1 MTYLLVFVASFIT
14 TIFLTPYFISILKK
28 ASIVDVPGGRKLHS
42 ETIPRMGGLVIFL
55 VVLTIMNA
63 FVQDF
68 DAIKLLLVSSTI
80 LILVGIIDDVIGL
93 DSFIKFIFQNIAAVV
108 LIIYLENKFSAVELL
123 GITLVEPLNYLV
135 LLLFIVGTI
144 NSINLLDGLDGLASG
159 FALLIFSI
167 ILALAIHKHDTFI
180 ILITAS
186 LIGSLVGFLRF
197 NAFPASIF
205 LGDTG
210 AYILGFFFVLTT
222 SLTSINYNDKVLDLT
237 FPIIL
242 LGLPLIDTVKVFVVR
257 IINKHNPFEADTSHQ
272 HYILYKNNIKHEVT
286 VFLIEIFTLIFILLA
301 IFYLQGLKIPSII
314 LFVLFTVL
322 LLMIEPF
329 LKTIN
334 VSAKVIGILN
344 HLKEMRIKHLKGTL
358 KLLIFLSSVLIAVI
372 SILSFSFKSSLNTQE
387 LIFLSITMGLLLFL
401 AFLQFQKTKQI
412 AHLYIFLNFV
422 IFFIVSKL
430 SLPSLLVTS
439 MKFSDVIS
447 IHDISFYFLV
457 ILIVISLLYRW
468 NYFRGKKIL
477 FTGIDLTMIVFILLT
492 FIVNKILQFDFNYY
506 LSISLLEAFIF
517 YIWFKVVS
525 DLNQKYELYLALYSF
540 VLPIALLLTL
550 LVLRLT

>member
-1 MTYLLVFVASFIT
+1 MTGVQTCALP
-14 TIFLTPYFISILKK
+14 IF
-28 ASIVDVPGGRKLHS
+28 
-42 ETIPRMGGLVIFL
+42 
-55 VVLTIMNA
+55 
-63 FVQDF
+63 
-68 DAIKLLLVSSTI
+68 VSSTI
-80 LILVGIIDDVIGL
+80 LVLVGIIDDVIGL
-93 DSFIKFIFQNIAAVV
+93 DSFVKFVFQNIAAVV
-108 LIIYLENKFSAVELL
+108 LIIYLENKFTAVELL
-123 GITLVEPLNYLV
+123 GITLVEPLNYLF

-167 ILALAIHKHDTFI
+167 ILALAIHKNDTFI
-180 ILITAS
+180 ILITTS

-222 SLTSINYNDKVLDLT
+222 SLTSIDYNNKVLDLT

-257 IINKHNPFEADTSHQ
+257 VINKHNPFEADTSHQ

-301 IFYLQGLKIPSII
+301 IFYLQGLKVPSLI
-314 LFVLFTVL
+314 LFFLFTIL

-344 HLKEMRIKHLKGTL
+344 RLKEMRIKHLKGTL
-358 KLLIFLSSVLIAVI
+358 KLLILLSSLLVVAI
-372 SILSFSFKSSLNTQE
+372 SVLSFSFKSSLNMQE
-387 LIFLSITMGLLLFL
+387 LIFLVITMGLLLFL

-430 SLPSLLVTS
+430 SLLSLLVTS

-457 ILIVISLLYRW
+457 VLIVISLLYRW

-492 FIVNKILQFDFNYY
+492 FIINKILQFDFNYY

-517 YIWFKVVS
+517 FIWFKVVS
-525 DLNQKYELYLALYSF
+525 DLNRKYELYLAFYSF
-540 VLPIALLLTL
+540 ILPIALLLTL
-550 LVLRLT
+550 LILRLT

>member
-55 VVLTIMNA
+55 VVLTILNA

-167 ILALAIHKHDTFI
+167 ILALAIHKHDTFV

-222 SLTSINYNDKVLDLT
+222 SLTSIDYNDKVLDLT

>member
-42 ETIPRMGGLVIFL
+42 QTIPRMGGLVIFL
-55 VVLTIMNA
+55 VVLTILNA

-68 DAIKLLLVSSTI
+68 DTIKLLLVSSTI
-80 LILVGIIDDVIGL
+80 LVLVGIIDDVIGL
-93 DSFIKFIFQNIAAVV
+93 DSFVKFVFQNIAAVV
-108 LIIYLENKFSAVELL
+108 LIIYLENKFTAVELL
-123 GITLVEPLNYLV
+123 GITLVEPLNYLF

-167 ILALAIHKHDTFI
+167 ILALAIHKNDTFI
-180 ILITAS
+180 ILITTS

-222 SLTSINYNDKVLDLT
+222 SLTSIDYNNKVLDLT

-301 IFYLQGLKIPSII
+301 IFYLQGLKVPSLI
-314 LFVLFTVL
+314 LFFLFTIL

-344 HLKEMRIKHLKGTL
+344 RLKEMRIKHLKGTL
-358 KLLIFLSSVLIAVI
+358 KLLILLSSLLVVAI
-372 SILSFSFKSSLNTQE
+372 SVLSFSFKSSLNMQE
-387 LIFLSITMGLLLFL
+387 LIFLVITMGLLLFL

-457 ILIVISLLYRW
+457 VLIVISLLYRW

-492 FIVNKILQFDFNYY
+492 FIINKILQFDFNYY

-517 YIWFKVVS
+517 FIWFKVVS
-525 DLNQKYELYLALYSF
+525 DLNRKYELYLAFYSF
-540 VLPIALLLTL
+540 ILPIALLLTL
-550 LVLRLT
+550 LILRLT

>member
-55 VVLTIMNA
+55 VVLTILNA

-167 ILALAIHKHDTFI
+167 ILALAIHKNDTFI

-344 HLKEMRIKHLKGTL
+344 HLKEMRIEHLKGTL

-387 LIFLSITMGLLLFL
+387 LIFLSITTGLLLFL

-525 DLNQKYELYLALYSF
+525 DLNEKYELYLALYSF

>member
-55 VVLTIMNA
+55 VVLTILNA

-439 MKFSDVIS
+439 MKFSEVIS